1 VLEAANGLDAL
12 EICRRQRSE
21 IDVVL
26 TDMVMPAM
34 TGTELIERLTQ
45 EGIQLPIVCM
55 SGYAE
60 GSVLQNHTLSAT
72 IAYLPKPF
80 SPSALLEKIA
90 GAVPEPPAVA
100 IR

>member
-1 VLEAANGLDAL
+1 
-12 EICRRQRSE
+12 
-21 IDVVL
+21 
-26 TDMVMPAM
+26 MPAM

-60 GSVLQNHTLSAT
+60 GSVLRSHTLSAT

-80 SPSALLEKIA
+80 SPSALLEKIHL
-90 GAVPEPPAVA
+90 AVPEP
-100 IR
+100 IRPL